1 MTEIQEMAQA
11 IYEKHKALWPLTG
24 AVADFMAKQLAG
36 DQGYIIVNQLTHEL
50 MELNNQQTEISTTK
64 HKPHCLLLDPEEPQC
79 HCSCGLEPA
88 PAQDEQQPTAVPEGW
103 LIELGFDVLDRPF
116 RFVDSKS
123 HTPTIKVILP
133 ACEPDDSSSWDLRDE
148 IARRIGSVLA
158 APIAQTEQQPI
169 GYACQADLDWE
180 DEPIRIVRDRFRDW
194 QVPVYAAPIAQTA
207 PRCQCCGYLVTDSE
221 HRGCLRAATLSS
233 VTAERDRLRE
243 EVTELDALRD
253 KLSGLLSQTA
263 IALRGPEP
271 ELTRYGYADI
281 PLRVKTVI
289 DEIDQ
294 LRAEVE
300 GLRKD
305 AERYRWLRDQAPKA
319 RGEWEI
325 DGQRYG
331 MMLGADQ
338 DDVDQAVDALMSAMA
353 AKEASDEP
361 S

>member
-1 MTEIQEMAQA
+1 MSKVLVDRELLENCCDAAKDAYAASLLKELEA
-11 IYEKHKALWPLTG
+11 IL
-24 AVADFMAKQLAG
+24 D
-36 DQGYIIVNQLTHEL
+36 
-50 MELNNQQTEISTTK
+50 
-64 HKPHCLLLDPEEPQC
+64 KPAE
-79 HCSCGLEPA
+79 A
-88 PAQDEQQPTAVPEGW
+88 EGVVF
-103 LIELGFDVLDRPF
+103 GFDDRS
-116 RFVDSKS
+116 V
-123 HTPTIKVILP
+123 KVSQEAYSIFL
-133 ACEPDDSSSWDLRDE
+133 ERE
-148 IARRIGSVLA
+148 RHHLA
-158 APIAQTEQQPI
+158 A
-169 GYACQADLDWE
+169 
-180 DEPIRIVRDRFRDW
+180 
-194 QVPVYAAPIAQTA
+194 
-207 PRCQCCGYLVTDSE
+207 
-221 HRGCLRAATLSS
+221 LSA

-353 AKEASDEP
+353 AKEA
-361 S
+361 

>member
-1 MTEIQEMAQA
+1 MSNVLVDRELLENCCDAAKDAYAASLLKELEA
-11 IYEKHKALWPLTG
+11 IL
-24 AVADFMAKQLAG
+24 D
-36 DQGYIIVNQLTHEL
+36 
-50 MELNNQQTEISTTK
+50 
-64 HKPHCLLLDPEEPQC
+64 KPAE
-79 HCSCGLEPA
+79 A
-88 PAQDEQQPTAVPEGW
+88 EGVVF
-103 LIELGFDVLDRPF
+103 GFDDRS
-116 RFVDSKS
+116 V
-123 HTPTIKVILP
+123 KVSQEAYSIFL
-133 ACEPDDSSSWDLRDE
+133 ERE
-148 IARRIGSVLA
+148 RHHLA
-158 APIAQTEQQPI
+158 A
-169 GYACQADLDWE
+169 
-180 DEPIRIVRDRFRDW
+180 
-194 QVPVYAAPIAQTA
+194 
-207 PRCQCCGYLVTDSE
+207 
-221 HRGCLRAATLSS
+221 LSA

-353 AKEASDEP
+353 AKEA
-361 S
+361 